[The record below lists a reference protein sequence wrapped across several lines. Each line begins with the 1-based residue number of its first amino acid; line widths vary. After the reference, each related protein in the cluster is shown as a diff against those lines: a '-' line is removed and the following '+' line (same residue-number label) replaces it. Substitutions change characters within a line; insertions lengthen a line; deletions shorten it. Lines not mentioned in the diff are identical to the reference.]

1 MRAGVLFLALAL
13 TALGCVI
20 IFISSTD
27 YKEILLNNTAWARKQ
42 SSGIPNSNSTIVV
55 KTNNGS
61 SSIINVQGAQ
71 IFINCACPAY
81 VESNKTSNCSS
92 HESKMNP
99 PVMEPRPEV
108 QDPRFSIL
116 LGVLTR
122 ADLYERRHLLRMVYG
137 IQSTPLAR
145 IDVKFVFC
153 NLYKDDQRILVPLE
167 IMRYNDIIILDC
179 EENMNN
185 GKTYTYFSS
194 LPAMGLRYDYVMKV
208 DDDIYFRYDKLAESL
223 KPLPREDT
231 YYGFVIPC
239 DSQDPF
245 REYMAGMGYALSW
258 DLVEWIQSSP
268 IARNKSDG
276 VEDML
281 VGIWLNEGKKG
292 KNRFNV
298 KPAIYNFPGSDI
310 PACAHDLIPDT
321 IAVHKLKN
329 RETWFQVLNYFNV
342 TSAVNASKLY
352 HL

>member
-13 TALGCVI
+13 TGLVCVI
-20 IFISSTD
+20 ISMNSTGF
-27 YKEILLNNTAWARKQ
+27 KEILLSNTTWPREQ
-42 SSGIPNSNSTIVV
+42 DSRITDSNSIIVV
-55 KTNNGS
+55 KSDNESS
-61 SSIINVQGAQ
+61 SSINVRGAQ
-71 IFINCACPAY
+71 IFINCTCPAY
-81 VESNKTSNCSS
+81 VEPNKTGDCS
-92 HESKMNP
+92 HESELSSP
-99 PVMEPRPEV
+99 LEPRPD
-108 QDPRFSIL
+108 QDPPFSIL

-122 ADLYERRHLLRMVYG
+122 ADLYERRHFLRMVYG

-153 NLYKDDQRILVPLE
+153 SLYKDDQRILVPLE

-185 GKTYTYFSS
+185 GKSYTYFSS
-194 LPAMGLRYDYVMKV
+194 LPTMGLRYDYVMKV
-208 DDDIYFRYDKLAESL
+208 DDDIYFRYDKLAQSL

-239 DSQDPF
+239 GSQDPF
-245 REYMAGMGYALSW
+245 RDYMAGMGYALSW

-268 IARNKSDG
+268 IAKNKRDG

-281 VGIWLNEGKKG
+281 IGIWLNEGNKG
-292 KNRFNV
+292 KNRFNA

-310 PACAHDLIPDT
+310 PACAHDLVPDT
-321 IAVHKLKN
+321 IAVHKLKD
-329 RETWFQVLNYFNV
+329 RERWFQVLKYFNV
-342 TSAVNASKLY
+342 TSAVKESKLY